1 MMNMGLLK
9 AALYRPQGLDS
20 DIPVLPEST
29 IRKELQINTLHCE
42 RYNKA
47 VNWKLGIASV
57 IHPNYLQVL
66 TLPMQLEMMIS
77 EPFPFK
83 PMGLVHLANHI
94 EFNYLPEQNAKML
107 LQTSFNGLTWHK
119 NGWVFALLS
128 EGFVNGKL
136 AISATSYYLS
146 RQRHSQVNKNPNVT
160 KDVVFDTVNFDAA
173 TSKTTAAPKFAAEM
187 PTIDELLPPFDG
199 SVDMHFPL
207 GIGRQYA
214 RVSGDFNPIHLSR
227 WTAKLMGFK
236 QAIAHGMYSKALCLS
251 VILKQE
257 MQSRKGALAQTP
269 MQVSTQF
276 IQPIYL
282 PTRCEL
288 NIKREGD
295 SLGFSLSSKNR
306 SKTREH
312 LRTTVVIA

>member
-9 AALYRPQGLDS
+9 AAMYSPQRLDS
-20 DIPVLPEST
+20 DVPVLPENIVRKD
-29 IRKELQINTLHCE
+29 IRINTVHCE

-66 TLPMQLEMMIS
+66 TLPMQLEMMIN

-94 EFNYLPEQNAKML
+94 EMNYLPEQNAKLL
-107 LQTSFNGLTWHK
+107 LQTSFNGLSWHK

-128 EGFVNGKL
+128 EGFVNGQL

-146 RQRHSQVNKNPNVT
+146 RQRHAQTNKNT
-160 KDVVFDTVNFDAA
+160 DL
-173 TSKTTAAPKFAAEM
+173 TSKMNIDEANLKTKVAQKNAFEM
-187 PTIDELLPPFDG
+187 PIINEVLPPFDI
-199 SVDMHFPL
+199 SCDMNFPL

-214 RVSGDFNPIHLSR
+214 RVSGDFNPIHLTR

-236 QAIAHGMYSKALCLS
+236 QAIAHGMYSKALCIS
-251 VILKQE
+251 EVLKKE
-257 MQSRKGALAQTP
+257 MENRKGALAQTP
-269 MQVSTQF
+269 MQFSTQF

-282 PTRCEL
+282 PTSCEL
-288 NIKREGD
+288 NINRGGD
-295 SLGFSLSSKNR
+295 QIDFSLTSKSR
-306 SKTREH
+306 SKAREH
-312 LRTTVVIA
+312 LRTKVVIV